1 MCRYQLVKSWASTHH
16 TCRNTRS
23 KKRRQ
28 MTIKK
33 TKKSH
38 TNAQRSKSAET
49 SRDQESRPFAIAEG
63 SAKRMIIQPC
73 QGRKNFK
80 TPPSHNTPC
89 RERHWLNWSI
99 WGFAA
104 LHASKREKRKKP
116 ILLILWRRPGSWER
130 ENRLLLPRKAAAIR
144 AKKVACAVVGKVRAR
159 PRVLFSSIDMNRW
172 DNPNTR
178 VVKRGCDHKEL

>member
-1 MCRYQLVKSWASTHH
+1 MPDVQVPTREKLGQHASYMQEHPLQ
-16 TCRNTRS
+16 
-23 KKRRQ
+23 KRRQ

-49 SRDQESRPFAIAEG
+49 SRDQESRPFCDR
-63 SAKRMIIQPC
+63 KRKRQAHDNPALSGT
-73 QGRKNFK
+73 QNFK

-104 LHASKREKRKKP
+104 LHASKREKRK
-116 ILLILWRRPGSWER
+116 
-130 ENRLLLPRKAAAIR
+130 
-144 AKKVACAVVGKVRAR
+144 
-159 PRVLFSSIDMNRW
+159 
-172 DNPNTR
+172 NP
-178 VVKRGCDHKEL
+178 